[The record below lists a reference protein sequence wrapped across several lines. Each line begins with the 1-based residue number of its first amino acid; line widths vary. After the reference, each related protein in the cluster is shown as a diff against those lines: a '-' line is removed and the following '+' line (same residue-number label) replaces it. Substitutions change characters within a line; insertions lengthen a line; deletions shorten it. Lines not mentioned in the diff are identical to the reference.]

1 MWSPPAPSTPPS
13 GWGCR
18 SSVVTCSSTASPSG
32 APATWTTS
40 LKPASTSPPTR
51 PVTSPAPSFPSTAGG
66 RPRSR
71 LVADLVHVVAAVIQR
86 ESRYLITRRSEGTH
100 LAGLWE
106 FPGGKV
112 GTAESPEA
120 ALRREL
126 REELGVDALVG
137 DLMETVTWSY
147 PEKTVRILFFRCAF
161 PDADRQLVE
170 RLSHA

>member
-1 MWSPPAPSTPPS
+1 M
-13 GWGCR
+13 
-18 SSVVTCSSTASPSG
+18 
-32 APATWTTS
+32 
-40 LKPASTSPPTR
+40 
-51 PVTSPAPSFPSTAGG
+51 
-66 RPRSR
+66 
-71 LVADLVHVVAAVIQR
+71 ADLVHVVAAVIQR
-86 ESRYLITRRSEGTH
+86 ESRYLITRRNEGTH

-112 GTAESPEA
+112 GAAEAPEA

-126 REELGVDALVG
+126 REELGVDAAVG

-147 PEKTVRILFFRCAF
+147 PEKTVRILFFRCVLHGDPCPQEGQEMCWVEGPALSTFAF